1 MDSENAQSVANRRLV
16 FSLSNL
22 AIFMI
27 GLGFAVRTAIVG
39 DLQGDLFNELDL
51 ARSATMAAEVLGA
64 TFIGFALTLLFGAA
78 LVDLIGMRRM
88 LLFSALGY
96 FFGSVMVVVASF
108 MAPTVAAYW
117 VVYFGLLLTGLG
129 WGAVEAATNPL
140 IAAAYPDEKTHRLNI
155 LHAWW
160 PAGIVI
166 GGLIVILLAMMGV
179 PWQVNLLVI
188 MLPAIVL
195 VLMVQRAEFP
205 VTERVT
211 MGLSYEEMFKQ
222 LYRSPGFWIWFLC
235 MMGTVTAE
243 LAPSQWVNVTL
254 TNIVGMSGI
263 WVLIYINVLIFVG
276 RHFAGPLVERFSS
289 PGLLTLGCA
298 LAGPGL
304 YFLAIANSPMAAFAA
319 STLWALGI
327 CYFYPTMIGA
337 VAERYPAGG
346 ALMIGLMGFAG
357 GLATQF
363 LLPVMGNIFDQAKL
377 TAAGGVAEF
386 SALEGEALA
395 DVLRMASTQSF
406 QIVAVI
412 PLCLIPVFAILW
424 FVERRRSY
432 AGK

>member
-1 MDSENAQSVANRRLV
+1 MDSENAKSAANRRLL
-16 FSLSNL
+16 FILSNL

-27 GLGFAVRTAIVG
+27 GLGFAVRASIVG
-39 DLQGDLFNELDL
+39 DLQGDLFDALDL
-51 ARSATMAAEVLGA
+51 ARSATLAAEVLAA

-88 LLFSALGY
+88 LLFSAVGY
-96 FFGSVMVVVASF
+96 FFGSAMVIAASF
-108 MAPTVAAYW
+108 MTPSAAAYW

-140 IAAAYPDEKTHRLNI
+140 IAAAYPEEKTHRLNI

-166 GGLIVILLAMMGV
+166 GGLIGILIAAAQL
-179 PWQVNLLVI
+179 PWQVNLLVL
-188 MLPAIVL
+188 MLPALVL
-195 VLMVQRAEFP
+195 VLLVRRAEFP
-205 VTERVT
+205 VTERVA
-211 MGLSYEEMFKQ
+211 MGLSYNEMFEQ
-222 LYRSPGFWIWFLC
+222 LIRSPGFWIWFVC

-243 LAPSQWVNVTL
+243 LAPSQWVNVAL
-254 TNIVGMSGI
+254 TNVVGMSGI
-263 WVLIYINVLIFVG
+263 WVLIYINALIFVG
-276 RHFAGPLVERFSS
+276 RHFAGPLVSRLSS
-289 PGLLTLGCA
+289 PGLLTIGCA
-298 LAGPGL
+298 LAAPGL
-304 YFLAIANSPMAAFAA
+304 YFLAVANSPVAAFAA
-319 STLWALGI
+319 ATLWALGI

-363 LLPVMGNIFDQAKL
+363 LLPVMGQIFDQAKIA
-377 TAAGGVAEF
+377 AAGGVAQF

-395 DVLRMASTQSF
+395 EVLGIASTQSF

-424 FVERRRSY
+424 FFERRGRY
-432 AGK
+432 VDA